1 MSTIDIYRA
10 RVLARGTSVKNR
22 IENSLELDFEDIL
35 KRTPD
40 RIQFLHLDTAYDGVL
55 VQPSNTQNE
64 KKIIFSLMGRKT
76 EILPTGAV
84 ITIYDDTFQKDRY
97 WIVLNAE
104 TKSYYGYIKYKV
116 LQLDYILKFVDDNGE
131 IQETPAYVVG
141 SQESELNDY
150 FKIVFSSLVQLP
162 DKTLMMV
169 IPENKKL
176 NSNSKI
182 MIGDEVWRYIDSDK
196 ISIPGVYYSTFY
208 KTQRDLISDSI
219 EEEIADIDK
228 INNTKFISNYGDLDD
243 IFIGLNI
250 KNLQFELK
258 REGKIIPSSIEIVAQ
273 AGDEILNV
281 SNNIIIPQKEGIT
294 KILVKDKINNFQ
306 QEKTVHVQDILE
318 NYFYVIMNDSIPE
331 LETRL
336 LRVNTDQQY
345 SLEFDKTFLK
355 IKNRDGGLEIQ
366 GLQKGETSIL
376 FKTENK
382 EYSVPIKITSI
393 WV

>member
-40 RIQFLHLDTAYDGVL
+40 RIQFLYLNAAYDGVL

-318 NYFYVIMNDSIPE
+318 NYFYIIMNDSIPE

-345 SLEFDKTFLK
+345 SLEFDKTF
-355 IKNRDGGLEIQ
+355 
-366 GLQKGETSIL
+366 
-376 FKTENK
+376 
-382 EYSVPIKITSI
+382 
-393 WV
+393 

>member
-10 RVLARGTSVKNR
+10 RVLARGTSIKNR

-40 RIQFLHLDTAYDGVL
+40 RIQFLYLDVAYDGVL

-273 AGDEILNV
+273 SGDEILNV

-345 SLEFDKTFLK
+345 SLDFDKTFLK
-355 IKNRDGGLEIQ
+355 IKDRDGGLEIQ

>member
-10 RVLARGTSVKNR
+10 RILARGTSVKNR

-35 KRTPD
+35 RRTPD
-40 RIQFLHLDTAYDGVL
+40 RIQFLYLDAAYDGVL

-150 FKIVFSSLVQLP
+150 FKIIFSSLVQLP

-176 NSNSKI
+176 NSNNKI

-219 EEEIADIDK
+219 EEEIADVDK
-228 INNTKFISNYGDLDD
+228 INNTKFVSNYGDLDD

-273 AGDEILNV
+273 AGDKILSV
-281 SNNIIIPQKEGIT
+281 SNNVIIPQKEGIT

-306 QEKTVHVQDILE
+306 QEKTIHIQNSLE
-318 NYFYVIMNDSIPE
+318 NYFYVIMNDYIPE

-355 IKNRDGGLEIQ
+355 IKQRDGGLEIQ

-376 FKTENK
+376 FRMED
-382 EYSVPIKITSI
+382 EEHSVPIKVTSI

>member
-10 RVLARGTSVKNR
+10 RVLARGTSIKNR

-40 RIQFLHLDTAYDGVL
+40 RIQFLYLDAAYDGVL

-273 AGDEILNV
+273 AGDEILKV

-376 FKTENK
+376 FKTENE
-382 EYSVPIKITSI
+382 EYSVSIKITSI

>member
-10 RVLARGTSVKNR
+10 RVLARGTSIKNR

-40 RIQFLHLDTAYDGVL
+40 RIQFLYLDVTYDGVL
-55 VQPSNTQNE
+55 VQPSDTQNE

-219 EEEIADIDK
+219 EEKIADIDK

-258 REGKIIPSSIEIVAQ
+258 RKGKIIPSSIEIVAQ

>member
-40 RIQFLHLDTAYDGVL
+40 RIQFLYLDAAYDGVL

-131 IQETPAYVVG
+131 IQETPAYVVS

-273 AGDEILNV
+273 AGDEILNI

-306 QEKTVHVQDILE
+306 QEKTVHVQNILE

-376 FKTENK
+376 FKTENE

>member
-40 RIQFLHLDTAYDGVL
+40 RIQFLYLDVTYDGIL

-84 ITIYDDTFQKDRY
+84 ITIYDDTFQKERY

-219 EEEIADIDK
+219 EDEIANIDK

-258 REGKIIPSSIEIVAQ
+258 REGKIIPSSIEIVVQ

-281 SNNIIIPQKEGIT
+281 SNNIIIPQKEGTT

-306 QEKTVHVQDILE
+306 QEKTIHVQDVLE

-336 LRVNTDQQY
+336 LRINTDQQY
-345 SLEFDKTFLK
+345 SLEFDKTCLK

-376 FKTENK
+376 FKTENE

>member
-40 RIQFLHLDTAYDGVL
+40 RIQFLYLDITYDGIL

-84 ITIYDDTFQKDRY
+84 ITIYDDTFQKERY

-219 EEEIADIDK
+219 EDEIADIDK

-258 REGKIIPSSIEIVAQ
+258 REGKIIPSSIEIVVQ

-281 SNNIIIPQKEGIT
+281 SNNIIIPQKEGTT

-306 QEKTVHVQDILE
+306 QEKTIHIQNSLE
-318 NYFYVIMNDSIPE
+318 NYFYVIMNDYIPE

-355 IKNRDGGLEIQ
+355 IKQRDGGLEIQ

-376 FKTENK
+376 FRMED
-382 EYSVPIKITSI
+382 EEHSVPIKVTSI

>member
-1 MSTIDIYRA
+1 MSATDIYRA
-10 RVLARGTSVKNR
+10 RILARGTSVKNR

-40 RIQFLHLDTAYDGVL
+40 RISFLYSGMEYDGVL
-55 VQPSNTQNE
+55 VQPLNTQNE
-64 KKIIFSLMGRKT
+64 KKVVFSLMSRKQ

-84 ITIYDDTFQKDRY
+84 IQIHDSTFDLNRM
-97 WIVLNAE
+97 WIILSAE

-131 IQETPAYVVG
+131 IQELPAYVVG
-141 SQESELNDY
+141 SQESEINDY
-150 FKIVFSSLVQLP
+150 FKIIFSSLVQLP
-162 DKTLMMV
+162 DKTITMI

-176 NSNSKI
+176 NGNSKI
-182 MIGDEVWRYIDSDK
+182 IIGDEVWRYIDSDK
-196 ISIPGVYYSTFY
+196 VSIPGVYYSTFY
-208 KTQRDLISDSI
+208 KTQKDLISDSI
-219 EEEIADIDK
+219 EEKIANIDK
-228 INNTKFISNYGDLDD
+228 LNNTKFVSNYGDLDD
-243 IFIGLNI
+243 IYIGLNI

-258 REGKIIPSSIEIVAQ
+258 REGKIIPSSIEIFTERKT
-273 AGDEILNV
+273 DILNI
-281 SNNIIIPQKEGIT
+281 SENIILPLKEGVV
-294 KILVKDKINNFQ
+294 KIIVRDKINNFQ
-306 QEKTVHVQDILE
+306 QEKIIHVQDNLE
-318 NYFYVIMNDSIPE
+318 NYFYIIMNDYIPE

-355 IKNRDGGLEIQ
+355 VKQRDGGLEIQ

-376 FKTENK
+376 FKTENE
-382 EYSVPIKITSI
+382 EYSVPIKVTSI